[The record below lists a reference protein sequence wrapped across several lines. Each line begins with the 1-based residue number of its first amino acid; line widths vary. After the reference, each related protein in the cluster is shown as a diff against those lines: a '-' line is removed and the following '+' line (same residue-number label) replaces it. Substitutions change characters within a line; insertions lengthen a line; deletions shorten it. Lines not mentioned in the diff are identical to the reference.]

1 MVGLALA
8 ILFLVVYVLA
18 QSLVVLVTV
27 FVLWSAGCY
36 SDDMASIFANKV
48 NKDYW
53 DNSKI
58 SCTNT
63 IRETSD

>member
-1 MVGLALA
+1 MVGASTSDIVFGDLCFGA
-8 ILFLVVYVLA
+8 ISCGVGYRIC
-18 QSLVVLVTV
+18 
-27 FVLWSAGCY
+27 FVGAGCY

-63 IRETSD
+63 IREISD